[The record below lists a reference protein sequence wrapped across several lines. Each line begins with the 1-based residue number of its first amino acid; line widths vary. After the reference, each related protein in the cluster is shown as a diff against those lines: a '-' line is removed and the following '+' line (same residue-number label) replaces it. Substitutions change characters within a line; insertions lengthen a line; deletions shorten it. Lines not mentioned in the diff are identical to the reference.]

1 MGVFDNN
8 PCKGCTAEDGR
19 SVEPNCHS
27 HCERYLKWKEN
38 VDTVT
43 GQMKA
48 DALNEQIQN
57 DMFFKRK
64 QRIKDGTWRR
74 RLNKT

>member
-27 HCERYLKWKEN
+27 TCERHLKWKKN
-38 VDTVT
+38 VDTIAEK
-43 GQMKA
+43 MKA
-48 DALNEQIQN
+48 DALNEQTQN

-64 QRIKDGTWRR
+64 RRIKDGTWRR